1 MGRLATLVVLGVAV
15 LLPFAL
21 RGEYALL
28 VATQLL
34 VFYLVVL
41 GLNLLTGYG
50 GQTSI
55 GHGALVAV
63 GAYVAALGM
72 VDHGLSF
79 WVALPLAMVG
89 TGLAGA
95 LMALPTFRL
104 STWYFA
110 LITLGFAR
118 VISGLLVELE
128 PITHGFSGVIGVP
141 MPRVG
146 SYEFSGRAFYWL
158 VLALAFAAYLV
169 TGNLIASRY
178 GRALMALR
186 DNPLAGI
193 GAGIS
198 LGRLKIMAFVYSAM
212 LAGAGGAMFA
222 VQKTVITP
230 EDFTTDLSIFFLLVV
245 VLGGLGR
252 KHGPLIGALAFFL
265 LPELLTDLQKWRMLI
280 YGAGLLLLT
289 VYAPDGIAG
298 ALEAVRDRFWRQRRP
313 APPTAVTAAAPL
325 PQLTG
330 ADLVVEGVAKSFGG
344 VTAVADLSLAV
355 PAGSVHAV
363 VGPNGSGKTTLLNLI
378 TGFYPVDQGRI
389 LVAGDNVV
397 GRGATA
403 IARNGVRRTFQTP
416 KLIAGLSVIEN
427 VMLGAYTAEA
437 ATMAEIA
444 LALPRARREA
454 IERRAEAMSYLRF
467 VGLDVRADDPAG
479 EIPHGQQ
486 RLIEIARALVGRPS
500 LLLLDEPAAGLS
512 LAELDGLCDLIKA
525 IAGLGTT
532 VVIVEHHLDL
542 VANLAQSVTVLDRG
556 RLLAAGTPDTVFNH
570 PDVVAAYMGGRAL
583 NGQGASHAAA

>member
-1 MGRLATLVVLGVAV
+1 MRWMIAVTAVAA
-15 LLPFAL
+15 LLPFGL
-21 RGEYALL
+21 SGEYALL
-28 VATQLL
+28 VATQLW
-34 VFYLVVL
+34 VFYMVVV

-63 GAYVAALGM
+63 GAYVAAIGM
-72 VDHGLSF
+72 VDYKLSF
-79 WVALPLAMVG
+79 WLALPLAMLG
-89 TGLAGA
+89 TGAAGA

-146 SYEFSGRAFYWL
+146 GYEFSGRAFYWL
-158 VLALAFAAYLV
+158 VLALAFLAYLV
-169 TGNLIASRY
+169 TSNLIGSRY

-198 LGRLKIMAFVYSAM
+198 LGRLKIMAFVYSAA

-252 KHGPLIGALAFFL
+252 RHGPLIGALAFFL

-289 VYAPDGIAG
+289 IYAPDGIAG
-298 ALEAVRDRFWRQRRP
+298 ALEGWFGRFRP
-313 APPTAVTAAAPL
+313 RKAAASAPVSAL
-325 PQLTG
+325 PQLAG
-330 ADLVVEGVAKSFGG
+330 AELAVAAVTKTFGG
-344 VTAVADLSLAV
+344 VTAVADLSLQV
-355 PAGSVHAV
+355 PAGTVHAV

-378 TGFYPVDQGRI
+378 TGFYPVDGGRI
-389 LVAGDNVV
+389 LVAGTDVV

-403 IARNGVRRTFQTP
+403 IARGGVRRTFQTP
-416 KLIAGLSVIEN
+416 KLIPGLSVIEN
-427 VMLGAYTAEA
+427 VMLGAFTAETA
-437 ATMAEIA
+437 SLAEVA
-444 LALPRARREA
+444 LNLPRARREA
-454 IERRAEAMSYLRF
+454 AERRAEAMSYLRF

-479 EIPHGQQ
+479 DIPHGQQ

-512 LAELDGLCDLIKA
+512 LAELDGLCALIKA
-525 IAGLGTT
+525 IAALGTT

-542 VANLAQSVTVLDRG
+542 VASLAQSVTVLDRG
-556 RLLAAGTPDTVFNH
+556 HLLAAGTPEAVFRD
-570 PDVVAAYMGGRAL
+570 PGVIAAYMGARAL
-583 NGQGASHAAA
+583 SGTEASHAA

>member
-1 MGRLATLVVLGVAV
+1 MRWMVPVAV
-15 LLPFAL
+15 IAALLPFVL

-28 VATQLL
+28 VATQLW

-63 GAYVAALGM
+63 GAYVAAIGM
-72 VDHGLSF
+72 VDYHLSF
-79 WVALPLAMVG
+79 WLALPLAMVG
-89 TGLAGA
+89 TGVAGA

-118 VISGLLVELE
+118 VVSGLLVELE

-141 MPRVG
+141 MPKFG
-146 SYEFSGRAFYWL
+146 AYEFSGRAFYWL
-158 VLALAFAAYLV
+158 VLGMSVAAYLV
-169 TGNLIASRY
+169 TGNLIGSRY

-198 LGRLKIMAFVYSAM
+198 LGRLKIMAFVYSAL

-222 VQKTVITP
+222 VQKSVITP

-252 KHGPLIGALAFFL
+252 RHGPLIGALAFFL

-289 VYAPDGIAG
+289 IYAPDGIAG
-298 ALEAVRDRFWRQRRP
+298 ALEGLRGRLGRRRTP
-313 APPTAVTAAAPL
+313 APATAAMPL
-325 PQLTG
+325 PRLAG
-330 ADLVVEGVAKSFGG
+330 ADLVISAVTKTFGG
-344 VTAVADLSLAV
+344 VTAVADLSLQV

-389 LVAGDNVV
+389 LIAADDMV
-397 GRGATA
+397 GRSATT
-403 IARNGVRRTFQTP
+403 IARGGVRRTFQTP
-416 KLIAGLSVIEN
+416 KLIPGLSVIEN
-427 VMLGAYTAEA
+427 VMLGAYTAEI
-437 ATMAEIA
+437 ATLPEVA
-444 LALPRARREA
+444 LSLPRARREA
-454 IERRAEAMSYLRF
+454 VVRRAEALSYLRF

-479 EIPHGQQ
+479 DVPHGQQ
-486 RLIEIARALVGRPS
+486 RLIEIARALVGRPR

-512 LAELDGLCDLIKA
+512 LAELDGLCNLIRA
-525 IAGLGTT
+525 IAELGST

-542 VANLAQSVTVLDRG
+542 VAQLAESVTVLDRG
-556 RLLAAGTPDTVFNH
+556 RLLAAGTPETVFRN
-570 PDVVAAYMGGRAL
+570 PEVIAAYMGGRAL
-583 NGQGASHAAA
+583 AGMGASHAA

>member
-1 MGRLATLVVLGVAV
+1 MGRLATFVVLGVAV

-146 SYEFSGRAFYWL
+146 AYEFSGRAFYWL

-298 ALEAVRDRFWRQRRP
+298 ALEALRDRFARKRRP
-313 APPTAVTAAAPL
+313 APVPAMTTAAPL
-325 PQLTG
+325 PRLAG
-330 ADLVVEGVAKSFGG
+330 ADLVVEGVSKSFGG
-344 VTAVADLSLAV
+344 VTAVADLSLGV

-389 LVAGDNVV
+389 LVAEDNVV

-583 NGQGASHAAA
+583 NGQGASHEAA

>member
-1 MGRLATLVVLGVAV
+1 MGRLATLGVLGLAV

-21 RGEYALL
+21 RGEYPLL

-79 WVALPLAMVG
+79 WVALPLAMIG
-89 TGLAGA
+89 TGIAGA

-141 MPRVG
+141 MPRLG
-146 SYEFSGRAFYWL
+146 GYEFSGRAFYWL

-252 KHGPLIGALAFFL
+252 RHGPLIGALAFFL

-289 VYAPDGIAG
+289 IYAPDGIAG
-298 ALEAVRDRFWRQRRP
+298 ALESLHGRFARKRRP
-313 APPTAVTAAAPL
+313 APAPAAAAPL
-325 PQLTG
+325 PQLAG
-330 ADLVVEGVAKSFGG
+330 ADLVVEGVSKSFGG

-378 TGFYPVDQGRI
+378 TGFYPVDRGRI

-397 GRGATA
+397 GRGASA

-542 VANLAQSVTVLDRG
+542 VASLAQSVTVLDRG

-583 NGQGASHAAA
+583 NGQGASDEAA

>member
-1 MGRLATLVVLGVAV
+1 MGRLATLGVLAVAV

-79 WVALPLAMVG
+79 WVALPLAMIG
-89 TGLAGA
+89 TGVAGA

-141 MPRVG
+141 MPRLG
-146 SYEFSGRAFYWL
+146 GYEFSGRAFYWL

-252 KHGPLIGALAFFL
+252 RHGPLIGALAFFL

-298 ALEAVRDRFWRQRRP
+298 ALEALRVRFGRKRRA
-313 APPTAVTAAAPL
+313 APVQTATAPL
-325 PQLTG
+325 PQLAG
-330 ADLVVEGVAKSFGG
+330 ADLVVEGVSKSFGG
-344 VTAVADLSLAV
+344 VTAVADLSLTV

-416 KLIAGLSVIEN
+416 KLIPGLSVIEN

-454 IERRAEAMSYLRF
+454 IERRAEALSYLRF

-512 LAELDGLCDLIKA
+512 LAELDGLCALIKA

>member
-1 MGRLATLVVLGVAV
+1 MGRLATLVVLGIAV

-146 SYEFSGRAFYWL
+146 AYEFSGRAFYWL

-298 ALEAVRDRFWRQRRP
+298 ALEAVRDRFARKRRP
-313 APPTAVTAAAPL
+313 APVPAMTTAAPL
-325 PQLTG
+325 PRLAG
-330 ADLVVEGVAKSFGG
+330 ADLVVEGVSKSFGG

>member
-1 MGRLATLVVLGVAV
+1 MRWMIAVTAVAA
-15 LLPFAL
+15 LLPFGL
-21 RGEYALL
+21 SGEYALL
-28 VATQLL
+28 VATQLW
-34 VFYLVVL
+34 VFYMVVV

-63 GAYVAALGM
+63 GAYVAAIGM
-72 VDHGLSF
+72 VDYKLSF
-79 WVALPLAMVG
+79 WLALPLAMLG
-89 TGLAGA
+89 TGAAGA

-146 SYEFSGRAFYWL
+146 GYEFSARAFYWL
-158 VLALAFAAYLV
+158 VLVLAVLAYLV
-169 TGNLIASRY
+169 TSNLIGSRY

-198 LGRLKIMAFVYSAM
+198 LGRLKIMAFVYSAA

-252 KHGPLIGALAFFL
+252 RHGPLIGALAFFL

-289 VYAPDGIAG
+289 IYAPDGIAG
-298 ALEAVRDRFWRQRRP
+298 ALEGWFGRFRRRTAAPSTPVSALPRLAGAELAV
-313 APPTAVTAAAPL
+313 AAVTK
-325 PQLTG
+325 T
-330 ADLVVEGVAKSFGG
+330 FGG
-344 VTAVADLSLAV
+344 VTAVADLSLEV
-355 PAGSVHAV
+355 PAGAVHAV

-378 TGFYPVDQGRI
+378 TGFYPVDSGRI
-389 LVAGDNVV
+389 LVAGTDVV

-403 IARNGVRRTFQTP
+403 IARGGVRRTFQTP
-416 KLIAGLSVIEN
+416 KLIPGLSVIEN
-427 VMLGAYTAEA
+427 VMLGAFTAETA
-437 ATMAEIA
+437 SLAEVA
-444 LALPRARREA
+444 LNLPRARREA
-454 IERRAEAMSYLRF
+454 GERRAEAMSYLRF

-479 EIPHGQQ
+479 DIPHGQQ

-512 LAELDGLCDLIKA
+512 LAELDGLCALIKA
-525 IAGLGTT
+525 IADLGTT

-542 VANLAQSVTVLDRG
+542 VASLAQSVTVLDRG
-556 RLLAAGTPDTVFNH
+556 RLLAAGTPETVFRD
-570 PDVVAAYMGGRAL
+570 PGVVAAYMGARAL
-583 NGQGASHAAA
+583 SGTEASHAA

>member
-1 MGRLATLVVLGVAV
+1 MRWMIAVTAVAA
-15 LLPFAL
+15 LLPFGL
-21 RGEYALL
+21 SGEYALL
-28 VATQLL
+28 VATQLW
-34 VFYLVVL
+34 VFYMVVV

-50 GQTSI
+50 GQTSL

-63 GAYVAALGM
+63 GAYVAAIGM
-72 VDHGLSF
+72 IDYKLSF
-79 WVALPLAMVG
+79 WLALPLAMLG
-89 TGLAGA
+89 TGAAGA

-146 SYEFSGRAFYWL
+146 GYEFSARAFYWL
-158 VLALAFAAYLV
+158 VLALAFVAYLV
-169 TGNLIASRY
+169 TANLIGSRY

-198 LGRLKIMAFVYSAM
+198 LGRLKIMAFVYSAA

-252 KHGPLIGALAFFL
+252 RHGPLIGALAFFL

-289 VYAPDGIAG
+289 IYAPDGIAG
-298 ALEAVRDRFWRQRRP
+298 ALEGWLGRFRRRKAAASAPVAALPRLAGAELAV
-313 APPTAVTAAAPL
+313 AAVTK
-325 PQLTG
+325 T
-330 ADLVVEGVAKSFGG
+330 FGG
-344 VTAVADLSLAV
+344 VTAVADLSLQV
-355 PAGSVHAV
+355 PAGAVHAV

-378 TGFYPVDQGRI
+378 TGFYPVDSGRI
-389 LVAGDNVV
+389 LVAGTDVV

-403 IARNGVRRTFQTP
+403 IARGGVRRTFQTP
-416 KLIAGLSVIEN
+416 KLIPGLSVIEN
-427 VMLGAYTAEA
+427 VMLGAFTAETA
-437 ATMAEIA
+437 SLAEVA
-444 LALPRARREA
+444 LNLPRARREA
-454 IERRAEAMSYLRF
+454 GERRAEAMSYLRF

-479 EIPHGQQ
+479 DIPHGQQ

-512 LAELDGLCDLIKA
+512 LAELDGLCALIKA
-525 IAGLGTT
+525 IADLGTT

-542 VANLAQSVTVLDRG
+542 VASLAQSVTVLDRG
-556 RLLAAGTPDTVFNH
+556 RLLAAGTPEAVFRD
-570 PDVVAAYMGGRAL
+570 PGVIAAYMGARAL
-583 NGQGASHAAA
+583 SGTEASHAA

>member
-1 MGRLATLVVLGVAV
+1 MRWMIAVTAVAA
-15 LLPFAL
+15 LLPFGL
-21 RGEYALL
+21 SGEYALL
-28 VATQLL
+28 VATQLW
-34 VFYLVVL
+34 VFYMVVV

-63 GAYVAALGM
+63 GAYVAAIGM
-72 VDHGLSF
+72 VDYKLSF
-79 WVALPLAMVG
+79 WLALPLAMLG
-89 TGLAGA
+89 TGAAGA

-146 SYEFSGRAFYWL
+146 GYEFSARAFYWL
-158 VLALAFAAYLV
+158 VLVLAVLAYLV
-169 TGNLIASRY
+169 TSNLIGSRY

-198 LGRLKIMAFVYSAM
+198 LGRLKIMAFVYSAA

-252 KHGPLIGALAFFL
+252 RHGPLIGALAFFL

-289 VYAPDGIAG
+289 IYAPDGIAG
-298 ALEAVRDRFWRQRRP
+298 ALEGWFGRFRRRTAAPSTPVSALPRLAGAELAV
-313 APPTAVTAAAPL
+313 AAVTK
-325 PQLTG
+325 T
-330 ADLVVEGVAKSFGG
+330 FGG
-344 VTAVADLSLAV
+344 VTAVADLSLEV
-355 PAGSVHAV
+355 PAGAVHAV

-378 TGFYPVDQGRI
+378 TGFYPVDSGRI
-389 LVAGDNVV
+389 LVAGTDVV

-403 IARNGVRRTFQTP
+403 IARGGVRRTFQTP
-416 KLIAGLSVIEN
+416 KLIPGLSVIEN
-427 VMLGAYTAEA
+427 VMLGAFTAETA
-437 ATMAEIA
+437 GLAEVA
-444 LALPRARREA
+444 LNLPRARREA
-454 IERRAEAMSYLRF
+454 GERRAEAMSYLRF

-479 EIPHGQQ
+479 DIPHGQQ

-512 LAELDGLCDLIKA
+512 LAELDGLCALIKA
-525 IAGLGTT
+525 IADLGTT

-542 VANLAQSVTVLDRG
+542 VASLAQSVTVLDRG
-556 RLLAAGTPDTVFNH
+556 RLLAAGTPEAVFRD
-570 PDVVAAYMGGRAL
+570 PGVVAAYMGARAL
-583 NGQGASHAAA
+583 SGTEASHAA

>member
-1 MGRLATLVVLGVAV
+1 MRWMAGVTAV
-15 LLPFAL
+15 AALLPFVL
-21 RGEYALL
+21 KGEYALL
-28 VATQLL
+28 VATQLW
-34 VFYLVVL
+34 VFYMVVV

-55 GHGALVAV
+55 GHGALLAV
-63 GAYVAALGM
+63 GAYIAAIGM
-72 VDHGLSF
+72 VDYHLSF
-79 WVALPLAMVG
+79 WAALPLAMIG
-89 TGLAGA
+89 TGIAGA

-118 VISGLLVELE
+118 VVSGLLVELE

-141 MPRVG
+141 MPRLAA
-146 SYEFSGRAFYWL
+146 YEFSGRALYWL
-158 VLALAFAAYLV
+158 VLGLAFAAYLV
-169 TGNLIASRY
+169 TNNLIGSRY

-252 KHGPLIGALAFFL
+252 RHGPLIGALAFFL

-280 YGAGLLLLT
+280 YGGGLLLLT

-298 ALEAVRDRFWRQRRP
+298 ALEGLRGRFGRKRTVDSAP
-313 APPTAVTAAAPL
+313 ARPL
-325 PQLTG
+325 PQLAG
-330 ADLVVEGVAKSFGG
+330 ADLVIHSVNKAFGG
-344 VTAVADLSLAV
+344 VTAVADLSLQV

-378 TGFYPVDQGRI
+378 TGFYPVDRGRI
-389 LVAGDNVV
+389 LIAGDDVV
-397 GRGATA
+397 GRAATA
-403 IARNGVRRTFQTP
+403 IARGGVRRTFQTP
-416 KLIAGLSVIEN
+416 KLIPGLSVIEN
-427 VMLGAYTAEA
+427 VMLGAYTAETA
-437 ATMAEIA
+437 SLADVA
-444 LALPRARREA
+444 LSLPRARREA
-454 IERRAEAMSYLRF
+454 VERRAEALSYLRF

-486 RLIEIARALVGRPS
+486 RLIEIARALVGRPR

-512 LAELDGLCDLIKA
+512 LAELDGLCALIKA
-525 IAGLGTT
+525 IAELGTT

-542 VANLAQSVTVLDRG
+542 VASLAQSVTVLDRG
-556 RLLAAGTPDTVFNH
+556 RLLAAGTAEAVFQH
-570 PDVVAAYMGGRAL
+570 PDVIAAYMGTRAVT
-583 NGQGASHAAA
+583 GQEASHAA